1 MKNCSYRKKLLI
13 THLGIVIIVV
23 LAITTLM
30 TLTASQQTVAGNL
43 ASLRLL
49 TEQAT
54 INFLSKAESIRQHV
68 YTTAVSTGVPG
79 AQGAGVEPPQS
90 SSAVMS

>member
-30 TLTASQQTVAGNL
+30 TLTASQQTVA
-43 ASLRLL
+43 
-49 TEQAT
+49 
-54 INFLSKAESIRQHV
+54 
-68 YTTAVSTGVPG
+68 
-79 AQGAGVEPPQS
+79 
-90 SSAVMS
+90 